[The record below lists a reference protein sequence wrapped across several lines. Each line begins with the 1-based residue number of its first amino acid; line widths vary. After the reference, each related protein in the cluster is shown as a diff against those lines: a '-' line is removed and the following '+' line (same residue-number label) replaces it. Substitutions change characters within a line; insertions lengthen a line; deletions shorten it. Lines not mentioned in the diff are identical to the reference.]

1 MKRDWKKVRKE
12 VKEFVE
18 NEVYP
23 AEEILQKRL
32 FEKKNVEIIW
42 IGICKFTWT
51 LNKMKLFFPQ

>member
-23 AEEILQKRL
+23 AEEILQKRD
-32 FEKKNVEIIW
+32 EKSSKKCRSLCKKQKIVLSGRL
-42 IGICKFTWT
+42 GI
-51 LNKMKLFFPQ
+51 QRI